1 VEGGNVT
8 TRRLLTGYALWMVAL
23 TIAEFTYPS
32 LRLVF
37 WSAIGFSSS
46 AAVLYGVFRN
56 RPRRRLPWVLVSL
69 ALLVFT
75 VGDAIW
81 IVLTQLMHEDNP
93 FPSIADV
100 FYLAMYPLLVAG
112 LLLLPRSSTGRDR
125 AGILDALVL
134 TAGLGLLSW
143 IFLINPYLRDETL
156 GSIEKLTSIAYPLS
170 DILFLAA
177 AAWLVTAVRPTPA
190 VVLMAIGGVSLL
202 LTDFVYG
209 IIQLEQRWNMGSPID
224 IGWIVFYATWG
235 AAALHPS
242 MTELTEPKVVRE
254 TPVTS
259 TRMFV
264 LTLSALIAPGVLLFE
279 ELFSTINDAV
289 AIAVLSATIFLLV
302 LLRLAGVV
310 RTNRRAAERERSLRE
325 AGANLLSATDV
336 ETVRATVRTAVTQ
349 LFPPGARHETML
361 SLRDDPSDHPA
372 DQPADHAAEAAV
384 DHFAEHRGAAA
395 AADPIDGLLI
405 DRTRTAEPT
414 ARPHFARTADLPP
427 AHARTLADYEIAL
440 VNPIAVAGGVA
451 GRRLAGALVV
461 AADDANLG
469 ALQGSV
475 EVLASQAALAVE
487 RITLGAE
494 IARRNSEQ
502 YFRTL
507 VRNSAD
513 VILILDD
520 ANRIR
525 YASPSAA
532 GMFGGRRLAGI
543 QIEELVEVAQR
554 DLASQ
559 LLGLV
564 QAGQDGSARADWTV
578 LGADRGEVE
587 VEVSCRDLREDPT
600 VGGLVVTMRDVTEQ
614 RGLERELKHRA
625 FHDSLTGLPNRMLF
639 TEQADRAV
647 ARTKGGAVVGVLVI
661 DLDDFKIINDT
672 LGHDIG
678 DHLLVEVSHRLAGT
692 LGPMDTAA
700 RLGGDEFALLV
711 EDAGDAAAIDQI
723 AERTVQALAAPVTV
737 DGSQLS
743 ASASIGVATTVDA
756 GGSGDLLR
764 QADLALYEAKGA
776 GKRRWRRY
784 QPGLHSAV
792 VERVAMRADLDQAI
806 ADGDFAVH
814 YQPIVRLADGVT
826 VGFEALVRWQ
836 HPTRGMIPPLDFIDV
851 AEDTGQI
858 VPIGGWVLHQA
869 LADAV
874 TWARAAPHDYTY
886 LSVNV
891 SARQFRTA
899 GFIDRV
905 RDELAAT
912 GLPPGRLMLE
922 ITESLLLR
930 DDEQVWTDLTA
941 LRENGIRVA
950 IDDFGTGY
958 SSLSYLR
965 QVPIDV
971 VKIDKSFIDTMVSSP
986 QQRAL
991 VEGIVRLAHTL
1002 GLQVIA
1008 EGIQRPSDRD
1018 LLVDLGCTFGQGY
1031 LFSRPMTDGD
1041 ALRWLRADVVA

>member
-1 VEGGNVT
+1 VT

-23 TIAEFTYPS
+23 TVAEFSFPS
-32 LRLVF
+32 LRIVF
-37 WSAIGFSSS
+37 WSAIGVSS
-46 AAVLYGVFRN
+46 AAAVLCGVLRN
-56 RPRRRLPWVLVSL
+56 RPRRRLPWLLVAL

-75 VGDAIW
+75 VGDATW
-81 IVLTQLMHEDNP
+81 IVLTQFLHQDNP

-156 GSIEKLTSIAYPLS
+156 GSVEKLTSIAYPLS

-177 AAWLVTAVRPTPA
+177 AAWLITAVRPTPT
-190 VVLMAIGGVSLL
+190 VILMAVGGVSLL
-202 LTDFVYG
+202 VTDFLYG
-209 IIQLEQRWNMGSPID
+209 VIQLQQGWNMGGPVD
-224 IGWIVFYATWG
+224 FGWIVFYATWG

-242 MTELTEPKVVRE
+242 MTDLTEPKVVRE
-254 TPVTS
+254 TPVTL
-259 TRMFV
+259 TRMVV
-264 LTLSALIAPGVLLFE
+264 LTLSALIAPAVLVIE
-279 ELFSTINDAV
+279 ELYGDV
-289 AIAVLSATIFLLV
+289 DDAIAIAILSATIFLLV

-310 RTNRRAAERERSLRE
+310 RTNLRSVERERGLRE
-325 AGANLLSATDV
+325 AGATLLSATDID
-336 ETVRATVRTAVTQ
+336 TVRATVRTAVTR

-361 SLRDDPSDHPA
+361 TLQDDPGDGV
-372 DQPADHAAEAAV
+372 HAGQAGK
-384 DHFAEHRGAAA
+384 RGR
-395 AADPIDGLLI
+395 PG
-405 DRTRTAEPT
+405 
-414 ARPHFARTADLPP
+414 PHFARVVDLPP
-427 AHARTLADYEIAL
+427 VSAHALAGYEIAL
-440 VNPIAVAGGVA
+440 VNPIAVSGGVA
-451 GRRLAGALVV
+451 GRQLTGALIV

-469 ALQGSV
+469 SLQGSV
-475 EVLASQAALAVE
+475 EVLAAQAALAVE

-520 ANRIR
+520 ASRIR

-532 GMFGGRRLAGI
+532 GMFGGRRLTGI
-543 QIEELVEVAQR
+543 RIEELVQAGQR
-554 DLASQ
+554 DQAGQ
-559 LLGLV
+559 LLSLV
-564 QAGQDGSARADWTV
+564 QGGQDGSARADWTV
-578 LGADRGEVE
+578 LAGDRGEVE
-587 VEVSCRDLREDPT
+587 VEASCRDLREDPT
-600 VGGLVVTMRDVTEQ
+600 VAGLVVTLRDVTEQ

-625 FHDSLTGLPNRMLF
+625 FHDTLTGLPNRMLF
-639 TEQADRAV
+639 TEQAERAV
-647 ARTKGGAVVGVLVI
+647 TRTKGNGVVGVLVI
-661 DLDDFKIINDT
+661 DIDDFKIINDT

-678 DHLLVEVSHRLAGT
+678 DQLLVEVSHRLAGT

-711 EDAGDAAAIDQI
+711 EEARDASEIDEI

-737 DGSQLS
+737 EGSQLS
-743 ASASIGVATTVDA
+743 ASASIGVATTMDA
-756 GGSGDLLR
+756 DGSGDLLR

-784 QPGLHSAV
+784 QSGLHSAV
-792 VERVAMRADLDQAI
+792 VERLAMRAELDQALTH
-806 ADGDFAVH
+806 GDFAVH

-836 HPTRGMIPPLDFIDV
+836 HPTRGTIPPLDFIDV
-851 AEDTGQI
+851 AEDTGLI
-858 VPIGGWVLHQA
+858 VPIGNWVLQQS
-869 LADAV
+869 LVDAV
-874 TWARAAPHDYTY
+874 DWARAAPHDYTY

-905 RDELAAT
+905 REELAAT

-941 LRENGIRVA
+941 LRESGIRVA

-1031 LFSRPMTDGD
+1031 LFSRPMTGAD
-1041 ALRWLRADVVA
+1041 ALRWLRADVAA